1 MKNLLFYCG
10 EALVSHVVNNH
21 YLRSGGGGG
30 GGGGGLFHLET
41 MMVLVLHIELEYKVG
56 KLKYKTLKVMQP
68 RSKTNPVGQ
77 ETILDRSTRRFTV
90 EID

>member
-1 MKNLLFYCG
+1 MLFYCG

-21 YLRSGGGGG
+21 YLRGVE
-30 GGGGGLFHLET
+30 GGLFHLET
-41 MMVLVLHIELEYKVG
+41 MMVLVLHLELEYKVG

-77 ETILDRSTRRFTV
+77 ETILDRSTRSFTV

>member
-1 MKNLLFYCG
+1 MLFYCG

-21 YLRSGGGGG
+21 YLRGVGGGGV
-30 GGGGGLFHLET
+30 FHLGT

-77 ETILDRSTRRFTV
+77 ETILDRSTRSFIV

>member
-1 MKNLLFYCG
+1 MLFYCG

-21 YLRSGGGGG
+21 YLRS
-30 GGGGGLFHLET
+30 GGGGLFHLET

>member
-1 MKNLLFYCG
+1 MLFYCG

-21 YLRSGGGGG
+21 YLRGV
-30 GGGGGLFHLET
+30 GGGGLFHLET
-41 MMVLVLHIELEYKVG
+41 MMVLVLHLELEYKVG

-77 ETILDRSTRRFTV
+77 ETILDRFTRSFTV

>member
-21 YLRSGGGGG
+21 YFRR
-30 GGGGGLFHLET
+30 GGGLFHLET